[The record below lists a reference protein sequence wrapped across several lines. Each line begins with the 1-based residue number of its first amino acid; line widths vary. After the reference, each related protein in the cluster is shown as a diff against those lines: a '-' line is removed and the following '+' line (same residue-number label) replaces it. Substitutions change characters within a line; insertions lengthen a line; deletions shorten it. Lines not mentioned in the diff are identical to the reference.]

1 MQATALF
8 TGVVTA
14 GLGLIST
21 LLVVLV
27 GMLWNLRTSW
37 RDEVFTKVDGV
48 QETLGTKVDGV
59 QETLGTK
66 IDALTKTVDNLVTSI
81 ATIDKRVFD
90 STTVVKGVE
99 TTTRRLEPKSDAFGE
114 RIGKLETGIG
124 KLETRADGLDSKLDR
139 WYDEVNKKMQDGA
152 AVTVG
157 NLSAINAS
165 VQSLRLS
172 IDERTD
178 TLRAELRRVETKLDT
193 HAHPP
198 DQDV

>member
-37 RDEVFTKVDGV
+37 RDEVF
-48 QETLGTKVDGV
+48 TKVDGV